1 MADCNVTGNA
11 GVALI
16 KGRVLDAK
24 YIISGQYRTRQR
36 RLRAKP
42 GGRIAMTYKALKN
55 GPKTG
60 RALYATGNWMPIRGE
75 PMSEKDFMDH
85 LRWMVRES
93 RLHVVCGER

>member
-1 MADCNVTGNA
+1 
-11 GVALI
+11 
-16 KGRVLDAK
+16 
-24 YIISGQYRTRQR
+24 
-36 RLRAKP
+36 
-42 GGRIAMTYKALKN
+42 MTYKALKN